1 MSEAGWDFN
10 LDGEGGS
17 SKKAEFT
24 KFPVGITRIRVLDNA
39 PDVRW
44 THFLNQFKRSVNCPG
59 KGCPICEIRKNQ
71 KANKEPIT
79 YAMGRRF
86 AVNVFNLET
95 GKTEICEQGV
105 GFFEDLRDLKDE
117 LEDKGKKLSDAI
129 IKVKRRGTGKD
140 DTSYR
145 LDIDSISPLSEDELA
160 KYDEDK
166 VVLGEY
172 FKPHTNEQILRLVKG
187 EAWDDV
193 MKSEH
198 EDNEAPATEG
208 STGATGEDEDFE
220 VK

>member
-1 MSEAGWDFN
+1 MSEAGWDFD
-10 LDGEGGS
+10 LDGDAGS

-24 KFPVGITRIRVLDNA
+24 KFPVGITRIRVLDGV

-59 KGCPICEIRKNQ
+59 RGCPICEIRKNQ

-95 GKTEICEQGV
+95 GKVEICEQGK

-117 LEDKGKKLSDAI
+117 LQDKGKNLSDAI

-145 LDIDSISPLSEDELA
+145 LDVESIDMLSPDERA
-160 KYDEDK
+160 KYEEDIIK
-166 VVLGEY
+166 LDEY

-187 EAWDDV
+187 EAWEDV
-193 MKSEH
+193 MKT
-198 EDNEAPATEG
+198 EDTETPATEES
-208 STGATGEDEDFE
+208 STNATGEDEDFE